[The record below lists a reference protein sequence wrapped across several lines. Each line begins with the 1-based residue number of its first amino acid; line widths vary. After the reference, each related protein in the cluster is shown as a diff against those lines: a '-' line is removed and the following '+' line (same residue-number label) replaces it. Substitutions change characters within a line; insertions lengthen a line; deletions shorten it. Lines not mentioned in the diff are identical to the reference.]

1 MSFGS
6 AGMLR
11 QLRKIR
17 ELLSLAVALG
27 AGRLKRHEADIEGL
41 KTVVSSLVNAK
52 GAESHIGGIDNGL
65 YAALFNAGARELEMQ
80 RLSNFYE
87 SLANRVAS
95 LEMSVNAKDKPPPTD
110 MVNRGESQQTALPDG
125 SELVATFERLLRR
138 DRWKIFGNFSTS
150 RGYFN
155 QLVQQYTQLVP
166 EHNQL
171 VQEYVRAVKQRDALL
186 NARDEW
192 FRERQSLV
200 RQKGPATQSSNS
212 LAVTFP
218 PELRDLY
225 EPLSVCVVDVG
236 AQNLAS
242 EDHVYSPLV
251 GLRAAHVIGFE
262 PLRDEANTRSANDP
276 NIIMLNHFV
285 GEGGRGMFRVGRFN
299 PTSSLLEPNRAFLS
313 QFVALP
319 EMCEIVSEQLV
330 DTTRL
335 DDLPEVKDCDFLK
348 VDVQGGELGVLRGAR
363 QLLEATVVVHSE
375 VEFAPIYKDQPLFSD
390 VDEFLRAR
398 GFELIDVMKT
408 SYAAYD
414 DLPRPITSSRLMW
427 ADAVY
432 FKSPESL
439 SNFGP
444 KKLMRAAYIA
454 HVNYGMYDLAARYL
468 RQLDEITGSETRKAY
483 GEKVCAVDLSS

>member
-1 MSFGS
+1 
-6 AGMLR
+6 MLR

-17 ELLSLAVALG
+17 ELVSLAAALG
-27 AGRLKRHEADIEGL
+27 ARRLKRHEADIEGL

-52 GAESHIGGIDNGL
+52 GSAESQIGGIDNGL
-65 YAALFNAGARELEMQ
+65 YAALFNAGARELEME

-87 SLANRVAS
+87 SLAHRVAS
-95 LEMSVNAKDKPPPTD
+95 LEISVNAKDKPPPADIVET
-110 MVNRGESQQTALPDG
+110 VEQQQPTLPDG
-125 SELVATFERLLRR
+125 SELVATFERHLKR
-138 DRWKIFGNFSTS
+138 DRWKIFGHFSES

-155 QLVQQYTQLVP
+155 QVVQ

-171 VQEYVRAVKQRDALL
+171 VQEYVRAVKERDALL

-200 RQKGPATQSSNS
+200 RQKGPAKQSSNS

-225 EPLSVCVVDVG
+225 EPLSVCVIDVG

-262 PLRDEANTRSANDP
+262 PLRDEANTRSASDP

-408 SYAAYD
+408 GYAAYD

>member
-1 MSFGS
+1 
-6 AGMLR
+6 
-11 QLRKIR
+11 
-17 ELLSLAVALG
+17 
-27 AGRLKRHEADIEGL
+27 
-41 KTVVSSLVNAK
+41 
-52 GAESHIGGIDNGL
+52 
-65 YAALFNAGARELEMQ
+65 
-80 RLSNFYE
+80 
-87 SLANRVAS
+87 
-95 LEMSVNAKDKPPPTD
+95 
-110 MVNRGESQQTALPDG
+110 
-125 SELVATFERLLRR
+125 
-138 DRWKIFGNFSTS
+138 
-150 RGYFN
+150 
-155 QLVQQYTQLVP
+155 
-166 EHNQL
+166 
-171 VQEYVRAVKQRDALL
+171 
-186 NARDEW
+186 
-192 FRERQSLV
+192 
-200 RQKGPATQSSNS
+200 
-212 LAVTFP
+212 
-218 PELRDLY
+218 
-225 EPLSVCVVDVG
+225 
-236 AQNLAS
+236 
-242 EDHVYSPLV
+242 
-251 GLRAAHVIGFE
+251 
-262 PLRDEANTRSANDP
+262 
-276 NIIMLNHFV
+276 
-285 GEGGRGMFRVGRFN
+285 MFRVGRFN

-408 SYAAYD
+408 GYAAYD

-483 GEKVCAVDLSS
+483 GEKLCAVDLSS